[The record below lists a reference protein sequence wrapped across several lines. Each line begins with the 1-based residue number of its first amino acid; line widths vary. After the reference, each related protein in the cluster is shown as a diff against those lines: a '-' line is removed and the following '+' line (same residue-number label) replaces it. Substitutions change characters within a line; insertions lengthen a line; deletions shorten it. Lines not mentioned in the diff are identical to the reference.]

1 MSKQCLDIEQMQHL
15 QELGMELKD
24 TMLYWIKPLDAVIG
38 IVVGLENDWQ
48 LDFIDDKKKKY
59 LKYIPAYTLQDILDL
74 LPKRIIDEKGFD
86 YFLAIH
92 IYNNI
97 WNVVYSL
104 YNEILVTI
112 NYFNSECLIDAAY
125 EMLCWCVE
133 NGYIE
138 TKNKL
143 YESESKRNRSNYRN

>member
-1 MSKQCLDIEQMQHL
+1 MSKQCLDMKQMQHL
-15 QELGMELKD
+15 QDLGVD
-24 TMLYWIKPLDAVIG
+24 TSKASVYWVRIVRPATRLNEKEKVMVDWTLHLQKEIMHTPLD
-38 IVVGLENDWQ
+38 VVK
-48 LDFIDDKKKKY
+48 I
-59 LKYIPAYTLQDILDL
+59 IPTFTLQDILDL

-125 EMLCWCVE
+125 EILCWCIE
-133 NGYIE
+133 NGYVE
-138 TKNKL
+138 TKNKNN
-143 YESESKRNRSNYRN
+143 K

>member
-1 MSKQCLDIEQMQHL
+1 MSKQVLSIEQIQHL
-15 QELGMELKD
+15 KELGVD
-24 TMLYWIKPLDAVIG
+24 TSKASMCWIIDEENKHKPFVSLSIDASDHV
-38 IVVGLENDWQ
+38 
-48 LDFIDDKKKKY
+48 DFTTY
-59 LKYIPAYTLQDILDL
+59 SLPTFTLQDILDL

-133 NGYIE
+133 NGYVE
-138 TKNKL
+138 TKNNNNK
-143 YESESKRNRSNYRN
+143 